1 MEFDTS
7 SPIWLQIV
15 AEFSRRIV
23 TGEWGPGTR
32 IPGVRDLA
40 LQMGVNPNTVQ
51 RALGEMER
59 DGLCRSERTAG
70 RFVTDDTP
78 RISALRRALVTEAA
92 DDYIRVSRGLRMDV
106 QDAVTLVD
114 ERWSTNE
121 YTNHD
126 NTSSTGGEEH
136 ATQRH

>member
-7 SPIWLQIV
+7 SPIWLQLV
-15 AEFSRRIV
+15 TEFSRRIV
-23 TGEWGPGTR
+23 TGDWAPGTR
-32 IPGVRDLA
+32 IPGVRELA
-40 LQMGVNPNTVQ
+40 LRFGVNPNTVQ

-92 DDYIRVSRGLRMDV
+92 DDYIRVSQGLRMDV
-106 QDAVTLVD
+106 RDAVALVD
-114 ERWSTNE
+114 ERWT
-121 YTNHD
+121 THD
-126 NTSSTGGEEH
+126 IAEHDRTGTEV
-136 ATQRH
+136 